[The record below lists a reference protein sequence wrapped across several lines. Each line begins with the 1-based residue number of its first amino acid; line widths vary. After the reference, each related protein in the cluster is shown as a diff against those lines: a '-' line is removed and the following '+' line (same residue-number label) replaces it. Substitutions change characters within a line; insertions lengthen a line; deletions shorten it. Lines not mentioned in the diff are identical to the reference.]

1 MWRKKPVSWWLPLF
15 SFYLLHN
22 KHQTAYTLKIIK
34 CCMHNVRMSNIIIN
48 IAVVRFARAKR
59 FSPPLFYSCS
69 FFECLWVRFLSF
81 IFSLSLSCIFAMAL
95 SLVLC
100 PLRHCL
106 ECWRDHA
113 GHDDGDCAIKQLNE
127 HCTTAHAHCTKYFFN
142 VSRKKRRKKNQK
154 FLIIICIV
162 WLIRLVVW

>member
-95 SLVLC
+95 SCSVSYAALFGVLTRPC
-100 PLRHCL
+100 RARR
-106 ECWRDHA
+106 WRLCDKAIERTLHMHIAQNITLMFHA
-113 GHDDGDCAIKQLNE
+113 
-127 HCTTAHAHCTKYFFN
+127 
-142 VSRKKRRKKNQK
+142 KREEEKKNPK
-154 FLIIICIV
+154 ILIIICIV